1 MKDLDLK
8 GVMPESW
15 CCVDCGINTAPGF
28 KNRAQAE
35 QAFAVDWNNQGF
47 TQKVNEF
54 TEVYTIKA
62 KVWQAAGMDPMGG
75 CLCIGCREADRTA
88 AGGQGLRTQAPVQF
102 AARHR
107 SVAVAPRCVMTA
119 LVALIVAA
127 FGGLFWAGRRG
138 AYYYSAPIIYDND
151 LQASDSDGVDCD
163 DSCDANYDD
172 CSSESYDSYDTSSE
186 DRRDD

>member
-119 LVALIVAA
+119 ARCPH
-127 FGGLFWAGRRG
+127 RRG
-138 AYYYSAPIIYDND
+138 VWRPVLGRTAQGVL
-151 LQASDSDGVDCD
+151 LQRADHLRQRFAG
-163 DSCDANYDD
+163 
-172 CSSESYDSYDTSSE
+172 ERQ
-186 DRRDD
+186 RRRRLRRQLRRQLRRLFVREL